1 MTKTNLGKH
10 MNRGL
15 LAVASI
21 GAILT
26 LSEVANAAT
35 FTVADFQ
42 SNSNYTVTRP
52 LHNLIKSQ

>member
-1 MTKTNLGKH
+1 